1 MPRSTA
7 ATDPAAQPRWFLQL
21 STTASARRASAEAS
35 LRDTCRVGARGV
47 EKADARHDPS
57 SRRSGSRGLHRRVG
71 RARSLEHA
79 DREHDSRH
87 DYCRRA
93 PGSAASSDSSR
104 LHKGLDGI
112 CRRSNRLLDRR
123 FGAAEDAAIAA
134 NDYDRLADLMKR
146 ANRFDRPFYRAV
158 NKLGARV
165 PERDEAGLRRYLR
178 LSRQLDI
185 FGLRYIRALRAH
197 DDDELGRLN
206 TLIEHT
212 RNKRTRVTATMGLRQ
227 CGS

>member
-1 MPRSTA
+1 MRATIPLLVGLVLAGCTGGSGGPEASSTLTA
-7 ATDPAAQPRWFLQL
+7 
-21 STTASARRASAEAS
+21 STTVATTTVAEPPAPPPP
-35 LRDTCRVGARGV
+35 LTHRVFI
-47 EKADARHDPS
+47 
-57 SRRSGSRGLHRRVG
+57 
-71 RARSLEHA
+71 
-79 DREHDSRH
+79 
-87 DYCRRA
+87 
-93 PGSAASSDSSR
+93 
-104 LHKGLDGI
+104 KGLDGI